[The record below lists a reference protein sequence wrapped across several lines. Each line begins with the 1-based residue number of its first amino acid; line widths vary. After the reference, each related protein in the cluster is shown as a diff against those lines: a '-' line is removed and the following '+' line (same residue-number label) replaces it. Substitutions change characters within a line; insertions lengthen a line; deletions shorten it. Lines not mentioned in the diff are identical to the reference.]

1 MKSFLKFFSE
11 ARTSQASDQAARR
24 GWTGDGHGNW
34 FDKKGVLVARTERG
48 RLVEIQRK
56 AAAAPE
62 VEQPKQKKEDE
73 PTEAEAQASQADL
86 TAQEVGEFGMFPDG
100 TPRRMAPPTRA
111 DGSPKEDKGHVTVAF
126 GRFNPPHAGHQK
138 VFDAAKK
145 AAGKGELR
153 IYPSRSEG
161 KKTDPLDVNTKHDY
175 LTKMFPDHAAN
186 IINDPDKKTIFD
198 VLKQAYEDGY
208 SSVHI
213 VAGGKRVQEFEK
225 LSQDYNGKGQYDF
238 SGIETISA
246 GKRDE
251 DKKGGLEGASASKLR
266 KAAEEDRFHTSYY
279 PKGHK
284 KAGEIEHEGFEE
296 YLPKSFREDEKLA
309 KQLFNTVKKQLKE
322 LKKEKA
328 GVKEGLWQIAPKLDW
343 KNLRENYIAG
353 NIFNVGQLVENL
365 NTGLVGKII
374 RRGTSY
380 LICVTEDN
388 IMFKSWIKDLTEK
401 KKVKPAA
408 KTGIYGVPA
417 SQREV
422 GTSAHREYA
431 QSMVPGQE
439 EIKNFNIEQFLNK
452 YRKKRK

>member
-1 MKSFLKFFSE
+1 MKSFLNFFTE
-11 ARTSQASDQAARR
+11 ARTSQASETAAKK

-62 VEQPKQKKEDE
+62 VEQPRQSKREEE

-86 TAQEVGEFGMFPDG
+86 TAQAEGEFGMFPDG

-111 DGSPKEDKGHVTVAF
+111 DGSPKEDKGSLTVAF

-161 KKTDPLDVNTKHDY
+161 DKKNPLDASVKHDY
-175 LTKMFPDHAAN
+175 LTKMFPDHAEN
-186 IINDPDKKTIFD
+186 IVNDPDKRTIFD
-198 VLKQAYEDGY
+198 VLKQAFEDGY
-208 SSVHI
+208 SSINI
-213 VAGGKRVQEFEK
+213 VSGGKRVQEFEK
-225 LSQDYNGKGQYDF
+225 LSHDYNGKGQYDF
-238 SGIETISA
+238 SGIGSINA
-246 GKRDE
+246 GERDE
-251 DKKGGLEGASASKLR
+251 DKKGGVEGASASKLR
-266 KAAEEDRFHTSYY
+266 KAAEEDRFNTTYY

-296 YLPKSFREDEKLA
+296 YLPKAFRKDEKLA
-309 KQLFNTVKKQLKE
+309 KQLFNTVKKQLE
-322 LKKEKA
+322 GMKKNEKA

-343 KNLRENYIAG
+343 KNLRENYVAG
-353 NIFNVGQLVENL
+353 NIFNVGELVENL
-365 NTGLVGKII
+365 NTGLIGKII

-388 IMFKSWIKDLTEK
+388 MMFKSWIKDLNEYTEVKMDSIEREPGKPNTLIGTGGYKKYVEKMSPGNQWGRQFINKYK
-401 KKVKPAA
+401 KKSK
-408 KTGIYGVPA
+408 
-417 SQREV
+417 
-422 GTSAHREYA
+422 
-431 QSMVPGQE
+431 
-439 EIKNFNIEQFLNK
+439 
-452 YRKKRK
+452 

>member
-1 MKSFLKFFSE
+1 MKSFLNFFTE
-11 ARTSQASDQAARR
+11 ARTSQASETAAKR

-56 AAAAPE
+56 AAAAE
-62 VEQPKQKKEDE
+62 VEQPKQSKREEE

-86 TAQEVGEFGMFPDG
+86 TAQEEGEFGMFPDG

-111 DGSPKEDKGHVTVAF
+111 DGSPKEDKGHITLAF
-126 GRFNPPHAGHQK
+126 GRFNPPHAGHEK

-161 KKTDPLDVNTKHDY
+161 KKTDPLDANTKHDY
-175 LTKMFPDHAAN
+175 LTKMFPDYAAN
-186 IINDPDKKTIFD
+186 IVNDPDKRTIFD
-198 VLKQAYEDGY
+198 VLKQAFEDGY
-208 SSVHI
+208 TSAHI

-246 GKRDE
+246 GERDE
-251 DKKGGLEGASASKLR
+251 EKKGGVEGASASKLR
-266 KAAEEDRFHTSYY
+266 KAAEEDRFNTTYY

-296 YLPKSFREDEKLA
+296 YLPKSFRKDEKLA
-309 KQLFNTVKKQLKE
+309 KQLFNTVKKQLKG
-322 LKKEKA
+322 LKTKEKA
-328 GVKEGLWQIAPKLDW
+328 NVKEGLWQIAPKLDW
-343 KNLRENYIAG
+343 RNLRENYISG

-388 IMFKSWIKDLTEK
+388 IMFKSWIKDLTEYTEVKMDSVMRDKDHPNTLVGTAGYKKYVEKMSPGNQWGRQFINKYK
-401 KKVKPAA
+401 KKSK
-408 KTGIYGVPA
+408 
-417 SQREV
+417 
-422 GTSAHREYA
+422 
-431 QSMVPGQE
+431 
-439 EIKNFNIEQFLNK
+439 
-452 YRKKRK
+452 